1 MNLKKCHPPA
11 QIMEILGFV
20 YDAIA
25 KSCKLSIE
33 KQEKYINRINDVLQS
48 AYARGKILEKVVDN
62 LTYAA
67 WVSPFSRPFL
77 SVLSTKINPS
87 TRKQS
92 IFISSA
98 MRNALVI

>member
-1 MNLKKCHPPA
+1 
-11 QIMEILGFV
+11 MEILGFV

-25 KSCKLSIE
+25 KSCKLSNK

-48 AYARGKILEKVVDN
+48 TDVCGKILEKLVGN

-67 WVSPFSRPFL
+67 WVSPFGRTFL
-77 SVLSTKINPS
+77 SMLSTKINTS
-87 TRKQS
+87 TRQQS

-98 MRNALVI
+98 MRNALVIF